1 VEGGYGVVLMDRV
14 RAGASSWVIERV
26 SELGYAMAHAEGA
39 VEGRDRGI
47 GEHGAKAYVL
57 RRAQAMGLPVLRDM
71 SVGEIRK
78 MITVGLASARIDA
91 NLPAWVR
98 R

>member
-14 RAGASSWVIERV
+14 RAGVSSWVIERV
-26 SELGYAMAHAEGA
+26 SELGYAMAHAQGA
-39 VEGRDRGI
+39 VEGMMRDTWSDSG
-47 GEHGAKAYVL
+47 L
-57 RRAQAMGLPVLRDM
+57 RRRAMVMNLPLRADM
-71 SVGEIRK
+71 TSGEIRK

-91 NLPAWVR
+91 NLPPWVR